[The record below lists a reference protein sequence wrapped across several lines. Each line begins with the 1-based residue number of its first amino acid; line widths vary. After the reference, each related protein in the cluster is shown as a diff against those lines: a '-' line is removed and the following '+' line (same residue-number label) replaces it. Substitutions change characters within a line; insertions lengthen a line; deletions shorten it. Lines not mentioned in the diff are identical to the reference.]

1 MKSIVISFFCVFLVT
16 STLSAMEIRCSD
28 RNSVIAQPGFLDPSA
43 HLRVFPKI
51 VVVNTRTDLVRL
63 GNRQYRNISKAKNR
77 WRFRWGKHTYLIE
90 YEPNQKILKVR
101 FKWGNKGAKGSSTPD
116 VIYKNCNMIQKK
128 AQSNKKKYTES
139 EPVTNEFK
147 SFAEVKIAFENLSYY
162 ERTKVQQKLKSE
174 GLYGNVI
181 DGVFGRNTYNGIL
194 QYYKKRPL
202 FSTEGSATL
211 LIKKI
216 IQPLENKEFSKTI
229 INSAHKNDCD
239 ENPKKCTVPELCE
252 KATQFSGT
260 KKIWRKAH
268 EAKKYIKVALENG
281 LSCNVE
287 EVVPEE
293 DLEITASGTGFFI
306 SKNGYAVTNNHVVS
320 GCEKVTAKIA
330 GETKVAKIIDY
341 DKIND
346 LSLLNLNLN
355 NTKSLNLS
363 MKDPY
368 LLQDIIAAGFPY
380 GDTFSSSLKVTKGV
394 VSSLSGLG
402 NDSSKVQIDASIQP
416 GSSGGPLINLSGNV
430 VGVTVSRL
438 KDDLTKEIFD
448 ALPQNVNFGIKLS
461 VLKTFLNKNNISY
474 EELPDSPISNAE
486 LGSLAES
493 ATLLISCWKK

>member
-1 MKSIVISFFCVFLVT
+1 MKTLVISFFCILLTT
-16 STLSAMEIRCSD
+16 STLSAMKIRCSD
-28 RNSVIAQPGFLDPSA
+28 RNSLIAQPGFIDPTA

-51 VVVNTRTDLVRL
+51 IVVNTQTDLVRL
-63 GNRQYRNISKAKNR
+63 GNRQYKNISKAKNR
-77 WRFRWGKHTYLIE
+77 WRFKSGEHTYLIE
-90 YEPNQKILKVR
+90 YKPNQKVLKVR
-101 FKWGNKGAKGSSTPD
+101 FAWGNKGAGGSSTPD
-116 VIYKNCNMIQKK
+116 VIYRSCKITDKI
-128 AQSNKKKYTES
+128 AQNKSKKYTKS
-139 EPVTNEFK
+139 EPVTKDFK
-147 SFAEVKIAFENLSYY
+147 SFSEVKIAFENLSYY
-162 ERTKVQQKLKSE
+162 ERTKVQQKLKAE
-174 GLYGNVI
+174 GLYGSKI
-181 DGVFGRNTYNGIL
+181 DGVFGRNTYNGIR
-194 QYYKKRPL
+194 QYYRKRPL
-202 FSTEGSATL
+202 LSSKSSARL

-216 IQPLENKEFSKTI
+216 IQPVENKELSKTRI
-229 INSAHKNDCD
+229 TSAAKNGCD

-252 KATQFSGT
+252 KATQVSGT
-260 KKIWRKAH
+260 KKIWREAS
-268 EAKKYIKVALENG
+268 EAKKYIKVAQENG
-281 LSCNVE
+281 VSCNVE
-287 EVVPEE
+287 KLVRTE
-293 DLEITASGTGFFI
+293 DLKITASGTGFFI
-306 SKNGYAVTNNHVVS
+306 SRNGHAVTNNHVVS

-330 GETKVAKIIDY
+330 GETKAAKIIDY

-346 LSLLNLNLN
+346 LSLLNLNLD

-363 MKDPY
+363 TNDPY

-402 NDSSKVQIDASIQP
+402 NDSSKIQIDASIQP

-461 VLKTFLNKNNISY
+461 VLKTFLNKNNIIY